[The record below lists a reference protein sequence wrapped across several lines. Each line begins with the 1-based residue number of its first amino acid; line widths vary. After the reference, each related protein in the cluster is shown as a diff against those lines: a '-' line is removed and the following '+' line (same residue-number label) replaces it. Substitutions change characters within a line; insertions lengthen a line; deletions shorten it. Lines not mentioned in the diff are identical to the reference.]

1 MRLSAI
7 LIALIVMLPA
17 VLSGQH
23 YYSMA
28 GERPETD
35 SIRPNELSAS
45 IRSALFFRNNEYN
58 ARSVKGY
65 TLPGARVSA
74 FASYSLPAAHGVKL
88 SLGVSTLNYWGGKS
102 LSGRYHLFR
111 FTLLDGL

>member
-1 MRLSAI
+1 MRFSAI
-7 LIALIVMLPA
+7 IIALIVMLPA

-45 IRSALFFRNNEYN
+45 IRSTLFFRNNEYN

-102 LSGRYHLFR
+102 LSGRYRLFR